1 MIQQMDGVEDVAV
14 TGEKNAITG
23 HMIKARVKLITGESL
38 PEFRKRMNEF
48 CRERLERYKIPQKVE
63 LVEESMHGSRFK
75 KMRREDPKV

>member
-1 MIQQMDGVEDVAV
+1 MDGVEDVAV

-23 HMIKARVKLITGESL
+23 HMIKARVKLTSGETL

-48 CRERLERYKIPQKVE
+48 CKDRLERYKIPQKVE

-75 KMRREDPKV
+75 KMRREGPKV